1 MNGRSVRPWARG
13 LRAET
18 VAALWLMLK
27 GYRVLGRRVRFAA
40 GSGAG
45 EIDLIARRGR
55 ALVFVEVKARADLGS
70 AAEAIR
76 PEQRR
81 RIVRAAE
88 AFLAGRPDLSGLEVR
103 FDAILVAPGRI
114 PRHISGAWRADE

>member
-1 MNGRSVRPWARG
+1 MSADRAGRT
-13 LRAET
+13 AET

-55 ALVFVEVKARADLGS
+55 TLVFVEVKARADLD
-70 AAEAIR
+70 AAAFAVA
-76 PEQRR
+76 PGQRR
-81 RIVRAAE
+81 RIARAAE
-88 AFLAGRPDLSGLEVR
+88 AFLAARPDLSKLDVR
-103 FDAILVAPGRI
+103 FDAVLVAPGRW
-114 PRHISGAWRADE
+114 PRHWPGAWTMDAP

>member
-1 MNGRSVRPWARG
+1 MNGRSVRSWTRG

-18 VAALWLMLK
+18 IAALWLMLK

-55 ALVFVEVKARADLGS
+55 TLAFVEVKARPDLD
-70 AAEAIR
+70 AAAFALA

-81 RIVRAAE
+81 RIVRAAQ
-88 AFLAGRPDLSGLEVR
+88 AFLAARPDLGRLHVR
-103 FDAILVAPGRI
+103 FDAVLVAPGRL
-114 PRHISGAWRADE
+114 PRHWPGAWTAD